1 MEQSRFVIPASE
13 VESREALPSL
23 VSSSEPLVRT
33 PISNFN
39 VAAVGL
45 GASGRAFVGVNI
57 EFPGLPFHHTIH
69 AEQFLL
75 TNMSLHAETTLHS
88 FAVSAAPCG
97 HCRQFLQEL
106 RHAPDVQILI
116 TSDPNPSF
124 TPLSHLL
131 SHHFGPHDLLP
142 QSEPLLLEP
151 RHNNLTLPNPN
162 SLTLAAL
169 EAANASHAP
178 YSACPSGVALL
189 DSKGA
194 LYKGSYIESAAY
206 NPSLGPLQAALVAF
220 ISAGGGDYEDIA
232 AAVLVEKEG
241 ALIKQDHTARL
252 LLHSIAPL
260 CRFEAFLAT

>member
-45 GASGRAFVGVNI
+45 GASGRAFVG
-57 EFPGLPFHHTIH
+57 
-69 AEQFLL
+69 
-75 TNMSLHAETTLHS
+75 
-88 FAVSAAPCG
+88 
-97 HCRQFLQEL
+97 EL